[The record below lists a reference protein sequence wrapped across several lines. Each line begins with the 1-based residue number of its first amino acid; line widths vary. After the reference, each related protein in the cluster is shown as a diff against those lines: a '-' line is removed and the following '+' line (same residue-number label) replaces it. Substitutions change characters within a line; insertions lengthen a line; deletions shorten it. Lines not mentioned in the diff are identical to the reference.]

1 MKCYINGKVL
11 QILRGSTTIVQSGI
25 KAFNTIIKNML
36 VNWRVSSPLQRTYYV
51 WRKLAYND
59 QELWICDL

>member
-25 KAFNTIIKNML
+25 KAFNTIIKK
-36 VNWRVSSPLQRTYYV
+36 YAG
-51 WRKLAYND
+51 KLACFIATAKD
-59 QELWICDL
+59 VLRVA